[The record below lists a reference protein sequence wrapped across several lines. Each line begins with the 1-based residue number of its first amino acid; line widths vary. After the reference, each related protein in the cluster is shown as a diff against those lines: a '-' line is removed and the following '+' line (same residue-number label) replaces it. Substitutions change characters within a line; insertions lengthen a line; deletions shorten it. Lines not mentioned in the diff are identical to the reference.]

1 MIFKDFPSFSC
12 LIQLSFDIINEFIVN
27 EKQQNKYPFYFFL
40 LMKNNEFVTISNVTG
55 TNLAFH

>member
-27 EKQQNKYPFYFFL
+27 EKQQNKYPFYVFL